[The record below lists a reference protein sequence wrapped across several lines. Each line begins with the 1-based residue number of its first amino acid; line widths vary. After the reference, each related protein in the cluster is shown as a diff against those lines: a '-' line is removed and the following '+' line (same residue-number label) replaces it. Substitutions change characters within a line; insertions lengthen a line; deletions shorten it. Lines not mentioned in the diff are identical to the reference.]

1 MLQSVIRLKS
11 VTRRMES
18 GGAEQDGDLEVMFLD
33 MRAVEKRELQ

>member
-1 MLQSVIRLKS
+1 MLQSVIQLKS

-18 GGAEQDGDLEVMFLD
+18 GGAEQDGDLKVAFLD